1 MIIGLISMFI
11 GLLMMLY
18 MLIFWICQMY
28 KYGLAFFAN
37 AERGL
42 SLPSFF
48 IGVCYVFAGI
58 CICVTPDKKSDAQIT
73 QSDNIEFVLKTT
85 EETINE

>member
-1 MIIGLISMFI
+1 MIIGLISMFV

-18 MLIFWICQMY
+18 MLIFWICLMC
-28 KYGLAFFAN
+28 KEGLAFLAN
-37 AERGL
+37 VERGL

-48 IGVCYVFAGI
+48 IGVCYVIAGI
-58 CICVTPDKKSDAQIT
+58 CICLTPDKNSDAQIT
-73 QSDNIEFVLKTT
+73 QSDNIEFVLQTT